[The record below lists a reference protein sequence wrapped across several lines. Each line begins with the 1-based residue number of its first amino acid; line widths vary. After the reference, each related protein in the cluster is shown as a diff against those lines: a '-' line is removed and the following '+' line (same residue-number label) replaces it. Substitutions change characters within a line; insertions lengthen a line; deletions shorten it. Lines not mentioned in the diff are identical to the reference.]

1 MTYPIPSN
9 ERERLSEVQR
19 LRSDEWGFSVALQQI
34 CEMASKRLQTP
45 IALVSLVGEDIQ
57 SFPAQIG
64 LNALTTP
71 RNVAFC
77 THAIMD
83 RKPLIVEDA
92 TKDERF
98 ANNPLVT
105 GAPGIA
111 AYAGIPLET
120 APGLRVGTLCTL
132 DLKPHRFDEQE
143 VQYLQ
148 DLSQLAVSII
158 SAHLTELKLKE
169 ELEKSASI
177 TAKLAESELRY
188 ELAVRGSSVGLWDW
202 NTETD
207 ELFWSDRFKEIV
219 GIESEDF
226 VPDLS
231 SFVERLHPGDR
242 DRIVTMLKLHLEE
255 KEPYDVEYQLRR
267 EKGDYVWI
275 HARGQAVWDENERP
289 IRMAGSVDDITDR
302 KFTEF
307 ELVRHTSALERS
319 NRELEDFAAVL
330 SHDLK
335 APVRRIG
342 VFVPDIL
349 EAIERG
355 DTADARE
362 DYDLVI
368 RSMTHMNALID
379 DLSAY
384 CRMSAS
390 PASLENV
397 ATEDILERVIDLIS
411 PAIAETQAEITHDPL
426 PSIRASNPQMVQ
438 LFQNLISNAIKYAGQ
453 ERPKAHIGVSDEGEL
468 WEFSITD
475 NGIGIDAANHRKIFN
490 PFLRLHGGSQSS
502 GIGLGL
508 TTCKKI
514 IERHGGQIWCESE
527 PGKGTTFYFTIPK
540 AEHMRQSDAA

>member
-242 DRIVTMLKLHLEE
+242 DRIVAMLKLHLEE

-397 ATEDILERVIDLIS
+397 ATEDILDRVIDLIS